1 MIRERAR
8 EFIKSIWLRS
18 LNCAAKEQG
27 LKELAAE
34 LEAIVPDVRNQYT
47 GLALDN
53 AYLKNKVRYQH
64 AFQISLV
71 GKIIRNFD
79 HPVVMDIGD
88 SAGTHSQY
96 ITQLYSRNNNIKC
109 FSVNSDINA
118 IEKIRAKR
126 LSAIHAKA
134 EDLESYN
141 TDSDILLC
149 FQTLE
154 HLMDPCNF
162 LHRLSVKTTAEYL
175 VITVPYLRKSRLG
188 LPHARGLRQ
197 VPSTAENT
205 HIFELNPRD
214 WKLIFKHSGWSVFDE
229 QVYLQYPKRNIFY
242 LTKSIWRRLD
252 FEGFYGVILKKDN
265 TCSSQYLDW

>member
-149 FQTLE
+149 F
-154 HLMDPCNF
+154 
-162 LHRLSVKTTAEYL
+162 
-175 VITVPYLRKSRLG
+175 
-188 LPHARGLRQ
+188 
-197 VPSTAENT
+197 
-205 HIFELNPRD
+205 
-214 WKLIFKHSGWSVFDE
+214 
-229 QVYLQYPKRNIFY
+229 
-242 LTKSIWRRLD
+242 
-252 FEGFYGVILKKDN
+252 
-265 TCSSQYLDW
+265 